1 MGHVNATGSK
11 SFATLLF
18 GPRGSSCDDIVNFP
32 TRHYLQAGG
41 MGVAGESFT
50 KTRGEPTPEAKAYR
64 EGMLAGQKLGE
75 QEGRVKERALLLDQ
89 LEQRYMGE
97 TVERDSPLGD
107 AILK

>member
-1 MGHVNATGSK
+1 
-11 SFATLLF
+11 
-18 GPRGSSCDDIVNFP
+18 
-32 TRHYLQAGG
+32 
-41 MGVAGESFT
+41 VAGESFT
-50 KTRGEPTPEAKAYR
+50 KTRGESTSEAKAYH

-107 AILK
+107 AILKIAREIAQYYREHPLGGGA